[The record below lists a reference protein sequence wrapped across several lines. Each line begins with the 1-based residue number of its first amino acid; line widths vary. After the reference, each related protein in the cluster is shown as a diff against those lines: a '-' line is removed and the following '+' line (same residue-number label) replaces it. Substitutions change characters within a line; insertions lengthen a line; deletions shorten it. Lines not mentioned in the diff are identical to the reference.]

1 MKSLREITSWLASS
15 DSSLPCFT
23 RLLCSLLRDKAP
35 RRGAMTR
42 NTQSVNESKEGGKR
56 MGQSESTIP
65 MLNVAEAFN
74 TGILLQLTGMR
85 RTNECSTCRIYLTNS
100 CQRCSRCGSPK
111 NSPCLHCYFELGR
124 PDYSDPPRAVSIKRH
139 QIVQTGS

>member
-1 MKSLREITSWLASS
+1 LVGFQRFISTMLHASAVFATAGQS
-15 DSSLPCFT
+15 AEEG
-23 RLLCSLLRDKAP
+23 RNDKKYP
-35 RRGAMTR
+35 I
-42 NTQSVNESKEGGKR
+42 ESKEGGKR

-65 MLNVAEAFN
+65 MLSVAEAFN
-74 TGILLQLTGMR
+74 TGIILQLTGMR